1 MASVLKWWRDF
12 VGGWRGFRA
21 SLGFASRFG
30 RIYGLRE
37 RGSVE
42 EALNLA
48 LALAADIKASPRSWN
63 PTDRIMAAAI
73 VDELA
78 QRLDRREVAYDA
90 LKHALDVI
98 DEEKNAAGSQP
109 PSETGGLRVP
119 PRAVRTPLQGERQ
132 PDRQPPQ
139 RVTGL

>member
-30 RIYGLRE
+30 RIYGLRD
-37 RGSVE
+37 RGAVE

-73 VDELA
+73 VDALA

-98 DEEKNAAGSQP
+98 DEEKTRLVS
-109 PSETGGLRVP
+109 SLRP
-119 PRAVRTPLQGERQ
+119 KPGDFASLLGRHERHF
-132 PDRQPPQ
+132 RESVNLIVS
-139 RVTGL
+139 RRNG

>member
-30 RIYGLRE
+30 RIYGLRD

-63 PTDRIMAAAI
+63 PTDRIMAAAT

-98 DEEKNAAGSQP
+98 DEEKTRLVPSLP
-109 PSETGGLRVP
+109 PKPGDFASLLGRY
-119 PRAVRTPLQGERQ
+119 ERHF
-132 PDRQPPQ
+132 RESVNLIVS
-139 RVTGL
+139 RRNG